1 MGELEEE
8 YDYQN
13 EIEPDEHTLNE
24 NMDRS
29 RYFFAMISFLI
40 ALIILGLYL
49 NNYYDVL
56 SGWLLLVGIFAFGVV
71 GIFFLRP
78 NPILNNLF
86 NTREAHQSNDVK
98 HTFLED
104 RK

>member
-8 YDYQN
+8 YDYQK
-13 EIEPDEHTLNE
+13 EIEPDEHTLHE

-40 ALIILGLYL
+40 ALIILAIYL

-56 SGWLLLVGIFAFGVV
+56 SGWLLLVGVFAFGVV
-71 GIFFLRP
+71 GIFFLWT

-104 RK
+104 